1 MRRAFIPH
9 LLSIQSIFNS
19 NNVKTRVIEYKK
31 GAGFTLVEIMVV
43 VSALLILISLSLPNI
58 LRSRIIAYEGVALAN
73 IKTLSN
79 ACQLYHADQ
88 GSYPNA
94 LDTLV
99 SATPAYI
106 DSSFGSSTNNTKQR
120 YQFIYTQ
127 VNADSFT
134 INANPTSSGLLKGRY
149 FYTDEGGIIRA
160 KSDGPAGAND
170 EIVQ

>member
-1 MRRAFIPH
+1 MRRA
-9 LLSIQSIFNS
+9 
-19 NNVKTRVIEYKK
+19 
-31 GAGFTLVEIMVV
+31 FTLVEIMVV

-79 ACQLYHADQ
+79 ACQLYHANQ
-88 GSYPNA
+88 GSYPSS
-94 LDTLV
+94 LDTL
-99 SATPAYI
+99 ADIDPPYI

-120 YQFIYTQ
+120 YQFVYTL

-134 INANPTSSGLLKGRY
+134 INANPVSAGLLKGRY

-160 KSDGPAGAND
+160 KSDGPAGPND
-170 EIVQ
+170 QVVE